1 MTYGPLGAG
10 FAAFQFDSRNRLT
23 SAGDTAYT
31 YDPNN
36 NRVALTENGATTRF
50 VIDPN
55 ARLSRLLMETDDQ
68 GNPIAWYVYG
78 MGLISR
84 QDLTGEVRI
93 YHYDVRGSTVALT
106 DLSGTVTD
114 RYYYGPYG
122 ELLEQE
128 GDSQNRFLYNGRD
141 GVQCDANGLYYM
153 RARYYNPEIKRF
165 INQDILLGEIAEG
178 QSLNRFA
185 YVNGNPVSYIDPFGL
200 AKDSANENASRL
212 LAQPIIL
219 LDFSISA
226 SFLEFLGI
234 WQAVGVTILFD
245 PFTDSLDEIIGI
257 ATYRA
262 WGNIGYGFGVSP
274 SWQVGALFQADSV
287 RNGAGLG
294 YIGSFNYATP
304 KGGIAGTLSYAEEFE
319 PWSLTLGPAV
329 GVDSSVNVGRVK
341 YSDPFLPNE
350 SYRKFTEKYEP
361 PINKYWFYPLRTQ

>member
-68 GNPIAWYVYG
+68 GNPVAWYVYG

-84 QDLTGEVRI
+84 QDSAGEVRI
-93 YHYDVRGSTVALT
+93 YHYDLRGSTVALT
-106 DLSGTVTD
+106 DLGGTVTD

-122 ELLEQE
+122 ELLDQE
-128 GDSQNRFLYNGRD
+128 GDSENRFLYNGRD

-165 INQDILLGEIAEG
+165 INQDILLGDINST

-185 YVNGNPVSYIDPFGL
+185 YVSGNPVSYIDPFGL
-200 AKDSANENASRL
+200 ARDSVDRTSHINKL
-212 LAQPIIL
+212 LEDNVKAL
-219 LDFSISA
+219 
-226 SFLEFLGI
+226 
-234 WQAVGVTILFD
+234 
-245 PFTDSLDEIIGI
+245 
-257 ATYRA
+257 
-262 WGNIGYGFGVSP
+262 GNIGSSYSF
-274 SWQVGALFQADSV
+274 LFKVYVWYHLVA
-287 RNGAGLG
+287 
-294 YIGSFNYATP
+294 P
-304 KGGIAGTLSYAEEFE
+304 GGIWDYKLESNYSYAQ
-319 PWSLTLGPAV
+319 PRLGRSAGDRPA
-329 GVDSSVNVGRVK
+329 GVKVRA
-341 YSDPFLPNE
+341 P
-350 SYRKFTEKYEP
+350 
-361 PINKYWFYPLRTQ
+361 